1 MPPIGGGMEISM
13 DIRETLLELINSET
27 IRYSY
32 MAIEKLIIVMMKDYL
47 GSQNKRLFAENEVVH
62 RISDMILPDGIDSD
76 ESCIAAEIKMYRH
89 KQMSLRVIYD
99 TIGRF
104 SINRGDIN
112 KLLLIV
118 VNELPDG
125 IRKRIEEKKKQL
137 NFELIIWDIDD
148 LVQIFSN
155 NESLFVE
162 TYNNLNTVL
171 LRDTINNGILRNNS
185 TYLEKRKKYVEQLHT
200 QYENDNIVLFL
211 GAGASNEAKIA
222 TWDTLISELFVA
234 LIDKQLSANH
244 IQIDK
249 KDKKKI
255 VKEVINQNGNS
266 PLLQTRFL
274 RNGFE
279 NDFEE
284 LVREILYKNAVDS
297 SDLLEEIGQLCIPN
311 RGKLGVRAIIN
322 YNFDDLVEKNL
333 KRLRVKYH
341 SIYGEGMIP
350 DADELGI
357 YHVHGFL
364 PQEKENYENL
374 TKSLLVF
381 SEEGYHKLMLEPYN
395 WANISQ
401 LNYMINNTCLFIG
414 LSMTDPNMRRLLEI
428 ASQKRT
434 ENDGECQHYAI
445 MRRFKITDSEE
456 VESIKS
462 FERVNESLQ
471 ESFFKELGVNVLWI
485 DEFSE
490 IPILLKQI
498 KGNYDSY

>member
-1 MPPIGGGMEISM
+1 M

-32 MAIEKLIIVMMKDYL
+32 MAVEKLIIIMMKDYL
-47 GSQNKRLFAENEVVH
+47 KSQNKRLLAENESV
-62 RISDMILPDGIDSD
+62 RGISDMILPDGIDSD

-89 KQMSLRVIYD
+89 KHMSLRVIYD

-104 SINRGDIN
+104 SINKGDIN

-125 IRKRIEEKKKQL
+125 IRNRIEEKKKQL

-148 LVQIFSN
+148 LVRIFSY
-155 NESLFVE
+155 NESLFVD

-171 LRDTINNGILRNNS
+171 LRDTINNGISRNNS

-244 IQIDK
+244 IQIEK

-284 LVREILYKNAVDS
+284 LVRDILYKSAVDT

-350 DADELGI
+350 DTDELGI

-428 ASQKRT
+428 AAQKKT
-434 ENDGECQHYAI
+434 ENDVECQHYTI
-445 MRRFKITDSEE
+445 MRRFKIKDSEE

>member
-1 MPPIGGGMEISM
+1 M
-13 DIRETLLELINSET
+13 DIREALLELINSET
-27 IRYSY
+27 VRYSY

-47 GSQNKRLFAENEVVH
+47 ESQGKRFLAENEVIH
-62 RISDMILPDGIDSD
+62 GISDMMMLDGIDN
-76 ESCIAAEIKMYRH
+76 EEGCIAAEIKIYRYR
-89 KQMSLRVIYD
+89 QMSLRMIYD

-104 SINRGDIN
+104 SINRGEIN

-118 VNELPDG
+118 VNELPEG
-125 IRKRIEEKKKQL
+125 IKKRIEERKKQL
-137 NFELIIWDIDD
+137 NFKLIIWDIDD
-148 LVQIFSN
+148 LVRIFRN

-171 LRDTINNGILRNNS
+171 LRDTINNGIFRNNS
-185 TYLEKRKKYVEQLHT
+185 TYLEKRKKYIEQLHT

-211 GAGASNEAKIA
+211 GAGASNEARIA

-244 IQIDK
+244 IQIEK

-255 VKEVINQNGNS
+255 VKEVISQNGNS

-279 NDFEE
+279 DDFEE

-311 RGKLGVRAIIN
+311 RGKLGVRSIVN

-341 SIYGEGMIP
+341 SIYSEGMIP
-350 DADELGI
+350 DTDELGI

-364 PQEKENYENL
+364 PQDKENYENL

-428 ASQKRT
+428 AAQKRI
-434 ENDGECQHYAI
+434 ENDGDCQHYAI
-445 MRRFKITDSEE
+445 MRRFRIKESAGVDS
-456 VESIKS
+456 IQS
-462 FERVNESLQ
+462 FERANETLQ
-471 ESFFKELGVNVLWI
+471 ESFFKELGVNVIWI

-490 IPILLKQI
+490 IPMILKQI
-498 KGNYDSY
+498 KGNYENF

>member
-62 RISDMILPDGIDSD
+62 GISDMILPDGIDSD
-76 ESCIAAEIKMYRH
+76 DSCIAAEIKMYRH

-104 SINRGDIN
+104 SINRGEIN

-125 IRKRIEEKKKQL
+125 IRNRIEEKKKQL
-137 NFELIIWDIDD
+137 NFELIIWDMDD
-148 LVQIFSN
+148 LVRIFSY
-155 NESLFVE
+155 NESLFVD
-162 TYNNLNTVL
+162 TYNNLNAVL
-171 LRDTINNGILRNNS
+171 LRDTINNGISRNNS

-244 IQIDK
+244 IQIEK

-284 LVREILYKNAVDS
+284 LVRDILYKSAVDT

-350 DADELGI
+350 DTDELGI

-401 LNYMINNTCLFIG
+401 LNYMINNTCFFIG
-414 LSMTDPNMRRLLEI
+414 LSMTDPNMRRLMPNFISNFRLS
-428 ASQKRT
+428 A
-434 ENDGECQHYAI
+434 
-445 MRRFKITDSEE
+445 
-456 VESIKS
+456 
-462 FERVNESLQ
+462 
-471 ESFFKELGVNVLWI
+471 
-485 DEFSE
+485 
-490 IPILLKQI
+490 
-498 KGNYDSY
+498 

>member
-1 MPPIGGGMEISM
+1 M
-13 DIRETLLELINSET
+13 DIREALLELVNSESV
-27 IRYSY
+27 RYSY
-32 MAIEKLIIVMMKDYL
+32 MAIEKLVIVMMRNYL
-47 GSQNKRLFAENEVVH
+47 EAQNKRLLAENQDML
-62 RISDMILPDGIDSD
+62 RISDMILPDGIDNED
-76 ESCIAAEIKMYRH
+76 GCVAAEIKMYRH

-99 TIGRF
+99 TIGHF
-104 SINRGDIN
+104 SINRGEIN

-118 VNELPDG
+118 VNELPER
-125 IRKRIEEKKKQL
+125 IRNRIEEKKKQL

-148 LVQIFSN
+148 LVRIFSS
-155 NESLFVE
+155 NENLFVE

-171 LRDTINNGILRNNS
+171 LRDTINDGISRNNS
-185 TYLEKRKKYVEQLHT
+185 IYLEKRKRYVEQLHV

-222 TWDTLISELFVA
+222 TWHTLISELFVA
-234 LIDKQLSANH
+234 LIDKQLIANH
-244 IQIDK
+244 IQIEK

-284 LVREILYKNAVDS
+284 LVREILYKNAVES

-428 ASQKRT
+428 AAQKRT
-434 ENDGECQHYAI
+434 ENDGDCQHYAI
-445 MRRFKITDSEE
+445 MRRFRMKESAE
-456 VESIKS
+456 VDSIKS
-462 FERVNESLQ
+462 FERVNETLQ
-471 ESFFKELGVNVLWI
+471 ESFFKELGVNVIWI
-485 DEFSE
+485 DDFSD
-490 IPILLKQI
+490 IPIILKQI
-498 KGNYDSY
+498 KGNYESY

>member
-1 MPPIGGGMEISM
+1 M
-13 DIRETLLELINSET
+13 
-27 IRYSY
+27 
-32 MAIEKLIIVMMKDYL
+32 
-47 GSQNKRLFAENEVVH
+47 
-62 RISDMILPDGIDSD
+62 
-76 ESCIAAEIKMYRH
+76 
-89 KQMSLRVIYD
+89 
-99 TIGRF
+99 
-104 SINRGDIN
+104 
-112 KLLLIV
+112 
-118 VNELPDG
+118 
-125 IRKRIEEKKKQL
+125 
-137 NFELIIWDIDD
+137 
-148 LVQIFSN
+148 
-155 NESLFVE
+155 
-162 TYNNLNTVL
+162 L
-171 LRDTINNGILRNNS
+171 LRDTINNGISRNNS

-244 IQIDK
+244 IQIEK

-284 LVREILYKNAVDS
+284 LVREILYKSAVDT

-350 DADELGI
+350 DTDELGI

-381 SEEGYHKLMLEPYN
+381 SEEGYHKLMIEPYN

-428 ASQKRT
+428 AAQKRT

-445 MRRFKITDSEE
+445 MRRFKTKDSEE

>member
-1 MPPIGGGMEISM
+1 M
-13 DIRETLLELINSET
+13 DIREALLELVNSESV
-27 IRYSY
+27 RYSY
-32 MAIEKLIIVMMKDYL
+32 MAIEKLVIVMMRNYL
-47 GSQNKRLFAENEVVH
+47 EAQNKRLLAENQDML
-62 RISDMILPDGIDSD
+62 RISDMILPDGIDNED
-76 ESCIAAEIKMYRH
+76 GCVAAEIKMYRH

-99 TIGRF
+99 TIGHF
-104 SINRGDIN
+104 SINRGEIN

-118 VNELPDG
+118 VNELPER
-125 IRKRIEEKKKQL
+125 IRNRIEEKKKQL

-148 LVQIFSN
+148 LVRIFSS
-155 NESLFVE
+155 NENLFVE

-171 LRDTINNGILRNNS
+171 LRDTINDGISRNNS
-185 TYLEKRKKYVEQLHT
+185 IYLEKRKRYVEQLHV

-222 TWDTLISELFVA
+222 TWHTLISELFVA
-234 LIDKQLSANH
+234 LIDKQLIANH
-244 IQIDK
+244 IQIEK

-284 LVREILYKNAVDS
+284 LVREILYKNAVES

-428 ASQKRT
+428 AAQKRT
-434 ENDGECQHYAI
+434 ENDGDCQHYAI
-445 MRRFKITDSEE
+445 MRRFRMKESAE
-456 VESIKS
+456 VDSIKS
-462 FERVNESLQ
+462 FERVNETLQ
-471 ESFFKELGVNVLWI
+471 ESFFKELGVNVIWI
-485 DEFSE
+485 DEFSD
-490 IPILLKQI
+490 IPIILKQI
-498 KGNYDSY
+498 KGNYESY

>member
-62 RISDMILPDGIDSD
+62 GISDMILPDGIDSD
-76 ESCIAAEIKMYRH
+76 DSCIAAEIKMYRH

-104 SINRGDIN
+104 SINRGEIN

-125 IRKRIEEKKKQL
+125 IRNRIEEKKKQL
-137 NFELIIWDIDD
+137 NFELIIWDMDD
-148 LVQIFSN
+148 LVRIFSY
-155 NESLFVE
+155 NESLFVD
-162 TYNNLNTVL
+162 TYNNLNAVL
-171 LRDTINNGILRNNS
+171 LRDTINNGISRNNS

-244 IQIDK
+244 IQIEK

-284 LVREILYKNAVDS
+284 LVRDILYKSAVDT

-350 DADELGI
+350 DTDELGI
-357 YHVHGFL
+357 YNVHGFL

-401 LNYMINNTCLFIG
+401 LNYMINNTCF
-414 LSMTDPNMRRLLEI
+414 LL
-428 ASQKRT
+428 
-434 ENDGECQHYAI
+434 DC
-445 MRRFKITDSEE
+445 
-456 VESIKS
+456 
-462 FERVNESLQ
+462 L
-471 ESFFKELGVNVLWI
+471 
-485 DEFSE
+485 
-490 IPILLKQI
+490 
-498 KGNYDSY
+498 

>member
-1 MPPIGGGMEISM
+1 M
-13 DIRETLLELINSET
+13 DIRETLLELVNSEAF
-27 IRYSY
+27 RYSY
-32 MAIEKLIIVMMKDYL
+32 MAAEKLIIVMMKDYL
-47 GSQNKRLFAENEVVH
+47 KSQNKQLIAENEVVH
-62 RISDMILPDGIDSD
+62 GNFDMILPDGIDGY

-118 VNELPDG
+118 VNELPNG

-148 LVQIFSN
+148 LVRIFSN

-162 TYNNLNTVL
+162 TYNNLNTVI
-171 LRDTINNGILRNNS
+171 LRETINNGIYRKNS

-211 GAGASNEAKIA
+211 GAGASSEAKIA

-244 IQIDK
+244 IQIEK

-274 RNGFE
+274 RNGFK

-284 LVREILYKNAVDS
+284 LVREILYKKVVDS
-297 SDLLEEIGQLCIPN
+297 SNLLEEIGQLCIPN
-311 RGKLGVRAIIN
+311 RGKLGVRAIVN

-333 KRLRVKYH
+333 KRLRIKYH

-350 DADELGI
+350 DTDELGI

-364 PQEKENYENL
+364 PQEKENYEDL

-428 ASQKRT
+428 AAKKRI
-434 ENDGECQHYAI
+434 ENDGECQHYVI
-445 MRRFKITDSEE
+445 MRRFKIKDSEE
-456 VESIKS
+456 AESIKS

-498 KGNYDSY
+498 KGNYDSF